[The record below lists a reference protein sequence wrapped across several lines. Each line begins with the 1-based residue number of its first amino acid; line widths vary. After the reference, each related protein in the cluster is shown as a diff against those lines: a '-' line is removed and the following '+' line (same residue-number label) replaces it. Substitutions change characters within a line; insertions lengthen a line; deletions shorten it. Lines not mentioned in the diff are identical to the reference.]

1 MGPKKVSKKNVI
13 EDSDSDNDENVAPP
27 TKFKTA
33 YSKPSSSSG
42 TKISTSDFFGG
53 LKTKKAKGKTVPR
66 DVTDT
71 TKIITP
77 KKKRSLES
85 ASEIQPKKKQKVV
98 DLTGPS
104 TKSTKHDSDEDFI
117 IDDEVD
123 EELVEK
129 KKKKKKDKK
138 QDKLKS
144 TPKPS

>member
-27 TKFKTA
+27 AKFKTA

-66 DVTDT
+66 NVTD
-71 TKIITP
+71 TP

-85 ASEIQPKKKQKVV
+85 TSEIQPKKKQKVV

-104 TKSTKHDSDEDFI
+104 TKSAKHDSDEDFI